1 MQGDDLTN
9 AVVTL
14 EVDDGAWP
22 VVVVHP
28 APARASG
35 AETGRLLR
43 RLDGVVEREQAFG
56 LVLDLAAA
64 GQGAGVLVETAL
76 AERASPMA
84 ARCVGAATVVAPE
97 SGATRR
103 LAQHPVLFPFPSVSK
118 PSVDEAVAWVADRH
132 ARAARRD
139 RRARRH

>member
-64 GQGAGVLVETAL
+64 GRGAGVLGRDGARGAGVADGGAL
-76 AERASPMA
+76 RRSCHRRGTGERRDPTPRA
-84 ARCVGAATVVAPE
+84 APGP
-97 SGATRR
+97 
-103 LAQHPVLFPFPSVSK
+103 LPVPVR
-118 PSVDEAVAWVADRH
+118 VEAVG
-132 ARAARRD
+132 
-139 RRARRH
+139 